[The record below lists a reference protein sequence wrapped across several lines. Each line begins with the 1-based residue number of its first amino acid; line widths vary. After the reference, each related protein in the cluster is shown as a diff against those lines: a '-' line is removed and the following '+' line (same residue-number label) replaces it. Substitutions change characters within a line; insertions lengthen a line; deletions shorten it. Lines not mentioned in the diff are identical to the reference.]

1 MLCHILCQSLLAD
14 WGPGSSVLTE
24 NTNSSEFTILGKW
37 EHIYYIHVC
46 TQIRHEQGNNYLSDR
61 KNKNKLDTKKN
72 KNT

>member
-1 MLCHILCQSLLAD
+1 
-14 WGPGSSVLTE
+14 VLTE